1 MVEVGDR
8 AIDFTLLN
16 QDRQPVK
23 LSDYIGKKNIVLV
36 FYLLDFSPV
45 CTNEMCSFDNS
56 LKEFE
61 NLDAIVFGISV
72 DSPFS
77 HKAFAEKYNLK
88 IQLLSDFNREV
99 IRKYDVVHEEMFG
112 FKNIGKRAVFV
123 IDKNGIIRYKWVS
136 EDPRKEPN
144 YEEIKKVLSELK

>member
-1 MVEVGDR
+1 MVEVGDK

-77 HKAFAEKYNLK
+77 HKA
-88 IQLLSDFNREV
+88 LSDFNREV
-99 IRKYDVVHEEMFG
+99 IRKYDVVHEEIFG
-112 FKNIGKRAVFV
+112 FKNVGKRAVFI
-123 IDKNGIIRYKWVS
+123 IDKKGIIRYKWVS